1 MLDRAWDDKWALNAS
16 YTLSYA
22 EGNAEGPVTSDFN
35 FADSGRTEAFDDPYV
50 NFGGDGYLPSDRRH
64 QIKLRGA
71 YALTPNWQFGATL
84 AAASGRPKS
93 ALGLGNPI
101 DGQAFHSFFVCT
113 SPCGAPGSRVYE
125 LNPRGSEGRTPW
137 TYDMGLNVTFNYGF
151 SAADLSI
158 KLAVYNVFNQETVI
172 ETDERL
178 ETAVGARNPQYGI
191 GTGYQNPRYATLT
204 MKLDF

>member
-1 MLDRAWDDKWALNAS
+1 
-16 YTLSYA
+16 
-22 EGNAEGPVTSDFN
+22 
-35 FADSGRTEAFDDPYV
+35 
-50 NFGGDGYLPSDRRH
+50 
-64 QIKLRGA
+64 
-71 YALTPNWQFGATL
+71 
-84 AAASGRPKS
+84 
-93 ALGLGNPI
+93 
-101 DGQAFHSFFVCT
+101 
-113 SPCGAPGSRVYE
+113 VYE

-158 KLAVYNVFNQETVI
+158 KLAVYNVFNDETVI